1 MHPPLNFT
9 GRGVAFLSG
18 YSTILMDMMHDLLTT
33 TDENRKIVYL
43 TVLAFIAL
51 L

>member
-1 MHPPLNFT
+1 ML
-9 GRGVAFLSG
+9 
-18 YSTILMDMMHDLLTT
+18 HDLLTT

-43 TVLAFIAL
+43 AILAFMAL